1 MSDDQPAPE
10 SGSDQSAAGGSG
22 LSITPTGAA
31 ESNPAFA
38 AQASGMTPKAPAQV
52 HTESVIPEN
61 TPADQGTARSYA
73 DKFNSVEDL
82 ESAYKSLETKL
93 GERSQFGQMNV
104 DQLIDAIGLDMN
116 QITANW
122 KADRKLTPEQYEAFA
137 RAGWSESIVNGYL
150 SGQEAVA
157 QNGVYAQQKML
168 QHAHDLCGGEL
179 EFDGLK
185 RWAAMNV
192 PEERLDALN
201 KRLADPAHY
210 ESALKELLWDWNLA
224 TGKGGQGNAGLAMLS
239 GQAMPNTTAG
249 FPSSHEMLAEMQ
261 RVKDQGYMDAGF
273 KARMAN
279 TAPSIVQGID
289 K

>member
-1 MSDDQPAPE
+1 MSDE
-10 SGSDQSAAGGSG
+10 SAASESSESMPAGSG

-52 HTESVIPEN
+52 HTESVIPED
-61 TPADQGTARSYA
+61 TPPDQGTARSYA
-73 DKFNSVEDL
+73 DKFKSVEDL

-104 DQLIDAIGLDMN
+104 DQLIEAIGLDNN

-122 KADRKLTPEQYEAFA
+122 KADGQLTPDQYEAFS
-137 RAGWSESIVNGYL
+137 RAGWSREIVDGYL
-150 SGQEAVA
+150 NGQTAIA
-157 QNGVYAQQKML
+157 QNSVYAQQKML
-168 QHAHDLCGGEL
+168 QHAQQLCGGEL
-179 EFDGLK
+179 EWDGLK

-201 KRLADPAHY
+201 TRLADPAHY

-224 TGKGGQGNAGLAMLS
+224 TGKGGTANMAMLS
-239 GQAMPNTTAG
+239 GQSMPNTTAG
-249 FPSSHEMLAEMQ
+249 FTSSSEMLAEMQ
-261 RVKDQGYMDAGF
+261 RVKDQGYMDQSF
-273 KARMAN
+273 KNRMAN
-279 TAPSIVQGID
+279 TADSIIQGID

>member
-1 MSDDQPAPE
+1 MSEEQ
-10 SGSDQSAAGGSG
+10 AASSEQQGGGSG

-31 ESNPAFA
+31 ESNPMMA

-52 HTESVIPEN
+52 HTESIIPEEQ
-61 TPADQGTARSYA
+61 ADPNLGTARSYA

-82 ESAYKSLETKL
+82 ESAYKSLESKL

-104 DQLIDAIGLDMN
+104 DQLIDAIGLDN
-116 QITANW
+116 QQITANW
-122 KADRKLTPEQYEAFA
+122 KADGKLTPEQYEAFA
-137 RAGWSESIVNGYL
+137 KAGWSQELVDGYL
-150 SGQEAVA
+150 TGQTAIA
-157 QNGVYAQQKML
+157 QNSVYAQQKML
-168 QHAHDLCGGEL
+168 QHAQELCGGEL
-179 EFDGLK
+179 EWDGLK

-224 TGKGGQGNAGLAMLS
+224 TGKGGTANMAMLS
-239 GQAMPNTTAG
+239 GQSMPNTTAG
-249 FPSSHEMLAEMQ
+249 FTSSHEMLAEMQ

-273 KARMAN
+273 KNRMAN
-279 TAPSIVQGID
+279 TATHIVQGID